1 MIADAKV
8 PLPIHTSL
16 QNKGKIIK
24 PHQNSIKFNSI
35 SENNSKTDLIVKSMT
50 SSQMSLEK

>member
-1 MIADAKV
+1 MIPDAKV

-16 QNKGKIIK
+16 HHKGKIIK

-35 SENNSKTDLIVKSMT
+35 SENGSKTDLIVRSMT
-50 SSQMSLEK
+50 SSQMCLEQ